1 MNDNNTAKPSS
12 SERIKELKIDST
24 LWATPA
30 KIINLLDFK
39 PEKLSIN
46 TNNDTAGSRSSEP
59 IKVHQVR
66 YENGGF
72 YLTIDNIKGY
82 FNFSDNIGRLDMVF
96 SNNDQRNKYHQV
108 WKEIFKIIND
118 GNGEL
123 KMHEKIR
130 SFDSDLPIEK
140 IIKIPSITIAIKSL
154 IEKDNKF
161 YFELSLNH
169 CLYEI

>member
-12 SERIKELKIDST
+12 SERIRELKIDST

-39 PEKLSIN
+39 PEKLSIKTEIN
-46 TNNDTAGSRSSEP
+46 TNNNK
-59 IKVHQVR
+59 KVHQVR
-66 YENGGF
+66 YENDGF
-72 YLTIDNIKGY
+72 YLTIGNIKGY
-82 FNFSDNIGRLDMVF
+82 FNISNKISMLDMIF
-96 SNNDQRNKYHQV
+96 CNNDQRNKYHQV

-118 GNGEL
+118 KNGEL

-130 SFDSDLPIEK
+130 LFDSDLPIEK
-140 IIKIPSITIAIKSL
+140 IIKIPSITIVIKSL

-161 YFELSLNH
+161 CLELSLNH

>member
-1 MNDNNTAKPSS
+1 MNDINTAKPSS
-12 SERIKELKIDST
+12 SERIRELKIDST

-39 PEKLSIN
+39 TEKVSIKTEIN
-46 TNNDTAGSRSSEP
+46 TNND

-82 FNFSDNIGRLDMVF
+82 FNISNNISMLDMIF
-96 SNNDQRNKYHQV
+96 SYNDPRNKYHQV
-108 WKEIFKIIND
+108 WKEIFKIINNK
-118 GNGEL
+118 NGEL
-123 KMHEKIR
+123 RMHKKIR
-130 SFDSDLPIEK
+130 LFDSNLPIEK
-140 IIKIPSITIAIKSL
+140 IIKIPSITIVIKSL

-161 YFELSLNH
+161 YLELSLNH

>member
-1 MNDNNTAKPSS
+1 MGYSC
-12 SERIKELKIDST
+12 
-24 LWATPA
+24 

-46 TNNDTAGSRSSEP
+46 TNNDTAEPSSSER

-72 YLTIDNIKGY
+72 YLAIDNIKGY
-82 FNFSDNIGRLDMVF
+82 FNFSGNIGTLDVILF
-96 SNNDQRNKYHQV
+96 NDDRRDKYHQV
-108 WKEIFKIIND
+108 WKEIFKVINY

-130 SFDSDLPIEK
+130 LFDSDLLIEK
-140 IIKIPSITIAIKSL
+140 IIKISSITIVIKSL
-154 IEKDNKF
+154 IEKDNEF
-161 YFELSLNH
+161 YLELSLNH

>member
-12 SERIKELKIDST
+12 SERIRELKIDST

-39 PEKLSIN
+39 PEKLSIDTEIN
-46 TNNDTAGSRSSEP
+46 TNND

-66 YENGGF
+66 YENGGI

-82 FNFSDNIGRLDMVF
+82 FNISNNISMLDMIF

-108 WKEIFKIIND
+108 WKEIFEIIN
-118 GNGEL
+118 N
-123 KMHEKIR
+123 
-130 SFDSDLPIEK
+130 
-140 IIKIPSITIAIKSL
+140 
-154 IEKDNKF
+154 
-161 YFELSLNH
+161 
-169 CLYEI
+169 

>member
-1 MNDNNTAKPSS
+1 MNNTSDS
-12 SERIKELKIDST
+12 NIRELKIDST

-39 PEKLSIN
+39 AEKLSIE
-46 TNNDTAGSRSSEP
+46 TENNDNID

-82 FNFSDNIGRLDMVF
+82 FSFIDNNVALNMIF
-96 SNNDQRNKYHQV
+96 SNDDQKNKYHQV
-108 WKEIFKIIND
+108 WKEIFKIARSTVND
-118 GNGEL
+118 ENGEL
-123 KMHEKIR
+123 KIHEKIR
-130 SFDSDLPIEK
+130 LFDSDMLTDK
-140 IIKIPSITIAIKSL
+140 TIKIPSITIVIKSL

-161 YFELSLNH
+161 YLELSLNR
-169 CLYEI
+169 CLYVL